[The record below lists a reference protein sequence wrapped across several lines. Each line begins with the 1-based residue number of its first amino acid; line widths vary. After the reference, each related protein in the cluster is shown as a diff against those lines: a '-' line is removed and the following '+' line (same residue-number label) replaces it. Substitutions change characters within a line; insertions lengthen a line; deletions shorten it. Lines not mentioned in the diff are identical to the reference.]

1 MDDRTSKKFDIG
13 DCGRRIDNLI
23 SKNIEGTLL
32 NFY

>member
-1 MDDRTSKKFDIG
+1 MIGRVRNLIIG
-13 DCGRRIDNLI
+13 DCGRRIDNLV